1 MHAAADHHHG
11 GGGGGGGR
19 SILGLRRDPPV
30 HSVDAQPSPSSS
42 SLGPN
47 GIQEAEL
54 ESFQKQVTERLHDL
68 LSCSGPEELLS
79 IAWTRRLLDAF
90 LSLHEQFHAIT
101 LKVRSSKSTA
111 VDRALNEFYDRSV
124 KALDVCNAIRDGI
137 EQIRS
142 WGKLLEIV
150 LCSLDGKKKN
160 LGEGQFRRARK
171 ALIDLAIG
179 MLDEKDPGA
188 INSHRNRSFGR
199 SNNNN
204 PMTPRD
210 YRSAG
215 HFRSL
220 SWSVSRTWS
229 AAKQIQ
235 AIGYNLNYPRGNEIT
250 ATQGLALAVYTMGVI
265 LLFVMWALVA
275 AIPCQDRGLQVH
287 FAVPRQLGWAGS
299 LMALHE
305 RILEESKKKG
315 RKNACGLLREI
326 YLIEKWSRAVRESVD
341 SVSFPVAEEKEKEV
355 RQRVEELRK
364 VFESM
369 NEGLG
374 PLERQA
380 REVFHCIVRRRTE
393 GSGM

>member
-1 MHAAADHHHG
+1 MHASADHHH
-11 GGGGGGGR
+11 GGGGR
-19 SILGLRRDPPV
+19 SILGLRRDPP
-30 HSVDAQPSPSSS
+30 SYSTDAQTSPSSN
-42 SLGPN
+42 GPN
-47 GIQEAEL
+47 GIQEADL
-54 ESFQKQVTERLHDL
+54 ESFQKQVAERLHDL
-68 LSCSGPEELLS
+68 LSYSGPEELLS
-79 IAWTRRLLDAF
+79 VDWTRRLLDAF

-101 LKVRSSKSTA
+101 LKVRPPKSTA
-111 VDRALNEFYDRSV
+111 VDRTLNDFYDRSV

-150 LCSLDGKKKN
+150 LCSLDSKKRN

-188 INSHRNRSFGR
+188 INTHRNRSFGR
-199 SNNNN
+199 SNNNS
-204 PMTPRD
+204 MTPRD

-215 HFRSL
+215 NFRSL

-235 AIGYNLNYPRGNEIT
+235 SIGYNLNYPKGNEIT
-250 ATQGLALAVYTMGVI
+250 ATNGLALAVYTMGVV

-287 FAVPRQLGWAGS
+287 FAVPRHLGWAGS

-305 RILEESKKKG
+305 KVLEESKKKE

-326 YLIEKWSRAVRESVD
+326 YLIEKWSRTVRESID
-341 SVSFPVAEEKEKEV
+341 SLNFPLAEEKVREV
-355 RQRVEELRK
+355 RQRVEELNK
-364 VFESM
+364 VFESV
-369 NEGLG
+369 NGGLG
-374 PLERQA
+374 PLEHQV

-393 GSGM
+393 GTGM

>member
-11 GGGGGGGR
+11 GGGR
-19 SILGLRRDPPV
+19 SILGLRRDTPS
-30 HSVDAQPSPSSS
+30 HSLDAQTSPSSTS
-42 SLGPN
+42 HGPN
-47 GIQEAEL
+47 CIHDADL
-54 ESFQKQVTERLHDL
+54 ESFQKQVAERLHDL
-68 LSCSGPEELLS
+68 LSYSGPEELLS
-79 IAWTRRLLDAF
+79 IDWTRRLLDAF
-90 LSLHEQFHAIT
+90 LSLHEQFHAVT
-101 LKVRSSKSTA
+101 LKIRPPKSTP
-111 VDRALNEFYDRSV
+111 VDRNLNEFYDRSV

-150 LCSLDGKKKN
+150 VCSLDSKKRN

-171 ALIDLAIG
+171 ALVDLAIG

-199 SNNNN
+199 SNNSN

-210 YRSAG
+210 YRSVG

-235 AIGYNLNYPRGNEIT
+235 SIGYNLNYPKGNEIT
-250 ATQGLALAVYTMGVI
+250 ATHGLALAVYTMGVV

-287 FAVPRQLGWAGS
+287 FAVPRHLGWAGT
-299 LMALHE
+299 LMALQE
-305 RILEESKKKG
+305 RVLEESKKKE

-326 YLIEKWSRAVRESVD
+326 YSIDKWSWAVRETID
-341 SVSFPVAEEKEKEV
+341 SISFPVGEDKEKEV
-355 RQRVEELRK
+355 RQRVEELSK
-364 VFESM
+364 VFESV

-374 PLERQA
+374 PLERQV
-380 REVFHCIVRRRTE
+380 REVFHCIVQRRTE
-393 GSGM
+393 GTGM